1 MRRKVGKY
9 TYIPKDEIAEVRTF
23 NDVSFESDDLLDGAY
38 VRGRK
43 KFKHGGMT
51 HNRPM
56 SLEEQAAESVG
67 YDTWYAMEAVDQKE
81 LVDELLVSGMINP
94 MFASGGIYSSDDR
107 WVVKFQNQDT
117 GEFEEVVVSANN
129 KKSAIDIAEDESGL
143 SSDWEYYSAKKAMAR
158 GGYMADGGM
167 MADGGYVKAKTLS
180 DLSEFKVG
188 KKYVFRDTR
197 TDKIREF
204 KYFGISDKDDMYAVE
219 NYAPFAERLK
229 TAKNKMVFKQIGGDE
244 NSDMSIGAVLT
255 TSPEI
260 VEREIKK
267 KNWKL
272 LEDGGMM
279 ADGGQVKSKYKVG
292 DMVYSYQNK
301 DYPATIS
308 YTTEISYPNEKVKY
322 KLKLKDGYSNW
333 INEDSLS
340 KSKMADGGELTEKQ
354 SAIEEALKI
363 ATIAYQNDITASGN
377 SLEKFAN
384 KIFDASGISFAKA
397 YLALAYQS
405 MRNQG
410 YADGGEISYVVKYS
424 MKDTPE
430 VVKEKIFADKDAAE
444 LFHETI
450 SDDEDLV
457 VMDLQVLKPK
467 PVVAPQP
474 AKKSSLFASAKP
486 IPATATARK
495 KVREQVQV
503 NGIADEIAR
512 YDQLKANINNAKAE
526 QEVIGGRLKEL
537 GREKF
542 LELYEQRGV
551 RPANFD
557 LADGD
562 QNILLEVTDK
572 YLKVEPEK
580 AELLRQFDGLLE
592 EKTTYEFDSE
602 LLEKQVSDGMTIGDV
617 VSMLIQDSKLIPD
630 SDKANLIK
638 AKMMMRVPKGTI
650 DRLMQYDN
658 PREVFSLISPILA
671 LK

>member
-1 MRRKVGKY
+1 MKRKSGKY

-51 HNRPM
+51 HERPM

-107 WVVKFQNQDT
+107 WVVIFENQDT
-117 GEFEEVVVSANN
+117 GEFEEVVVRANN
-129 KKSAIDIAEDESGL
+129 KKSAIDIAVEESGL
-143 SSDWEYYSAKKAMAR
+143 SSDWEYYGTWLANKE
-158 GGYMADGGM
+158 MADGGM
-167 MADGGYVKAKTLS
+167 MAKGG
-180 DLSEFKVG
+180 EFTPTKEIYSG
-188 KKYVFRDTR
+188 NFIEIKMPKMGDFEQEKIIARY
-197 TDKIREF
+197 DKEDFIF
-204 KYFGISDKDDMYAVE
+204 KIYDKDKKRVLRRISGLDFE
-219 NYAPFAERLK
+219 NNLMNGSYVIE
-229 TAKNKMVFKQIGGDE
+229 GY
-244 NSDMSIGAVLT
+244 
-255 TSPEI
+255 
-260 VEREIKK
+260 
-267 KNWKL
+267 
-272 LEDGGMM
+272 M
-279 ADGGQVKSKYKVG
+279 ADGGI
-292 DMVYSYQNK
+292 
-301 DYPATIS
+301 T
-308 YTTEISYPNEKVKY
+308 
-322 KLKLKDGYSNW
+322 SN
-333 INEDSLS
+333 DSF
-340 KSKMADGGELTEKQ
+340 KQ
-354 SAIEEALKI
+354 SAIDEALKI
-363 ATIAYQNDITASGN
+363 AQFAYENDITASGN
-377 SLEKFAN
+377 SLEKFSN
-384 KIFDASGISFAKA
+384 KIFDASGISYAKA

-410 YADGGEISYVVKYS
+410 FADGGEISYVVKYS

-430 VVKEKIFADKDAAE
+430 IVKEKIFTDKDAAE

-457 VMDLQVLKPK
+457 VMDLQVVKPK
-467 PVVAPQP
+467 PVVSAP

-486 IPATATARK
+486 VPATAAARK
-495 KVREQVQV
+495 KVREQVQI

-542 LELYEQRGV
+542 LDLYEQRGV

-638 AKMMMRVPKGTI
+638 AKMSMRVPKGTL

-658 PREVFSLISPILA
+658 PRQVFSLISPILA